1 MTRLCYIECMPVNT
15 TQTNAMNNNND
26 SFILDQPHQIAAYR
40 LITVYHGLKAE
51 VKGFRLTSKVNCF
64 ALVKREFGLKG
75 TKAKVLA
82 EFKAI
87 LQEAE
92 ILSPDAK

>member
-1 MTRLCYIECMPVNT
+1 MSAT
-15 TQTNAMNNNND
+15 TTPTTMNNNNE
-26 SFILDQPHQIAAYR
+26 SFTLDKPEQIAAYR
-40 LITVYHGLKAE
+40 LITMYHALKAD
-51 VKGFRLTSKVNCF
+51 VKGFKMTRINVF

-75 TKAKVLA
+75 SKVKVLA

-87 LQEAE
+87 LQDND

>member
-1 MTRLCYIECMPVNT
+1 MSATTTPNT
-15 TQTNAMNNNND
+15 MNNNNE
-26 SFILDQPHQIAAYR
+26 SFSLTEPHQIAAYR
-40 LITVYHGLKAE
+40 LITMYHGLKAE
-51 VKGFRLTSKVNCF
+51 VKGFRLTSKVNVF

-75 TKAKVLA
+75 SKVKVLA
-82 EFKAI
+82 EFKAM

>member
-1 MTRLCYIECMPVNT
+1 
-15 TQTNAMNNNND
+15 MNNNNE
-26 SFILDQPHQIAAYR
+26 SFTLDKPEQIAAYR
-40 LITVYHGLKAE
+40 LITMYHALKAD
-51 VKGFRLTSKVNCF
+51 VKGFKMTRINVF

-75 TKAKVLA
+75 SKVKVLA

-87 LQEAE
+87 LQDND